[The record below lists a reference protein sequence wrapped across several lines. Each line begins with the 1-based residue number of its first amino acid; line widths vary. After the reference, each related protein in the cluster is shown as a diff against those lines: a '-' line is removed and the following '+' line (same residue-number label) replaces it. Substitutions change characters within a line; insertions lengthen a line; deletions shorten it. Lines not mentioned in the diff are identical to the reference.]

1 MLDALRH
8 VLEAEPG
15 VAYALLFGSGAR
27 GTAHPGSD
35 ADVAVE
41 LTAGA
46 SRDVQALG
54 GLAARLESA
63 AARRVDLVLLD
74 EAPAPLAYRIFRDGR
89 LIVERD
95 HAALVARKAVCRR
108 GPARRRSP
116 WSIAR
121 SSPRRSPL
129 SATPPRAC
137 APCSPARPTSSPPSP
152 GSPGSSHGLIA
163 FRRQPHVW

>member
-1 MLDALRH
+1 MLEALRH

-41 LTAGA
+41 LTVGA

-63 AARRVDLVLLD
+63 AARRLDLVPPYA
-74 EAPAPLAYRIFRDGR
+74 APAVLPNSADAFGERSHRPRGGHPEPVRGDPGLPRPGRTLAR
-89 LIVERD
+89 
-95 HAALVARKAVCRR
+95 
-108 GPARRRSP
+108 
-116 WSIAR
+116 
-121 SSPRRSPL
+121 
-129 SATPPRAC
+129 
-137 APCSPARPTSSPPSP
+137 
-152 GSPGSSHGLIA
+152 
-163 FRRQPHVW
+163 

>member
-41 LTAGA
+41 LIAGA
-46 SRDVQALG
+46 SRDVQTLG
-54 GLAARLESA
+54 GLAARLECA

-74 EAPAPLAYRIFRDGR
+74 EAPAPLAYRIFRVGR
-89 LIVERD
+89 LLVER
-95 HAALVARKAVCRR
+95 HYTALESRKARVITEDHVFKTVVLLCDA
-108 GPARRRSP
+108 GVLHVAVD
-116 WSIAR
+116 
-121 SSPRRSPL
+121 
-129 SATPPRAC
+129 
-137 APCSPARPTSSPPSP
+137 
-152 GSPGSSHGLIA
+152 HG
-163 FRRQPHVW
+163 R